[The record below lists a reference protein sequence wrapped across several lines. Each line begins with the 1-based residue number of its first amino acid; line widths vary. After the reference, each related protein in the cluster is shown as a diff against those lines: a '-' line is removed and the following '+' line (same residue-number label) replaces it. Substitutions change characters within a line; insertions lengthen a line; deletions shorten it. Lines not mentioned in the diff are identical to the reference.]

1 MSFCLIFIVGKK
13 FDYSTFAAN
22 LVTDKNLNEMQE
34 NDLKNQTE
42 EDELPREVNEEI
54 PPESKEEK
62 DEQGEEDVVD
72 DTSDVEKLKAELAEQ
87 KDKYIRLFAEFD
99 NYKRR
104 TSKEAIELR
113 QTAGK
118 EVIISMLDILDDMDR
133 AEQQLQDSDMDK
145 SIKDGVLL
153 VFDKFRKTLQAKGLK
168 PINTLHS
175 EFDVEKDEAV
185 SEIEVNDKKLKG
197 KVVAELQKGYY
208 LNDKLI
214 RFAKVVVGK

>member
-1 MSFCLIFIVGKK
+1 
-13 FDYSTFAAN
+13 
-22 LVTDKNLNEMQE
+22 MQE
-34 NDLKNQTE
+34 NELNDPIEAEDLSIEGVNDQPIQSE
-42 EDELPREVNEEI
+42 ERDNENV
-54 PPESKEEK
+54 EE
-62 DEQGEEDVVD
+62 Q
-72 DTSDVEKLKAELAEQ
+72 KLKKELEEQ

-104 TSKEAIELR
+104 TSKEAIEIR

-118 EVIISMLDILDDMDR
+118 EIIISLLEVLDDMDR
-133 AEQQLQDSDMDK
+133 AEQQIAESDDK
-145 SIKDGVLL
+145 KALAEGVLL
-153 VFDKFRKTLQAKGLK
+153 VFDKFRKILQAKGLQA
-168 PINTLHS
+168 IHTLHT

-185 SEIEVNDKKLKG
+185 SEIHVDDKKLKG

>member
-1 MSFCLIFIVGKK
+1 
-13 FDYSTFAAN
+13 
-22 LVTDKNLNEMQE
+22 MQE
-34 NDLKNQTE
+34 NDYKESPVEENFPQETNAPHLEENEIEDIDELTEGSNEEMRKLQTE
-42 EDELPREVNEEI
+42 LE
-54 PPESKEEK
+54 
-62 DEQGEEDVVD
+62 
-72 DTSDVEKLKAELAEQ
+72 EQ

-118 EVIISMLDILDDMDR
+118 EVIISMLEVLDDMDR
-133 AEQQLQDSDMDK
+133 SEDLMKESTDAK
-145 SIKDGVLL
+145 VLKEGTL
-153 VFDKFRKTLQAKGLK
+153 LIFNKFRKILQSKGLK
-168 PINTLHS
+168 AIETLHS

-185 SEIEVNDKKLKG
+185 SEIHVDDKKLKG

>member
-1 MSFCLIFIVGKK
+1 M
-13 FDYSTFAAN
+13 
-22 LVTDKNLNEMQE
+22 KNQKEMQE
-34 NDLKNQTE
+34 NNINSQFEEVEDNHQKEVEDNQQKE
-42 EDELPREVNEEI
+42 EIDDNEISSNEEAI
-54 PPESKEEK
+54 SSEEI
-62 DEQGEEDVVD
+62 
-72 DTSDVEKLKAELAEQ
+72 DTAQKLKTELEEQ

-118 EVIISMLDILDDMDR
+118 EIIVSLLDVLDDMDR
-133 AEQQLQDSDMDK
+133 AEQQMKESDEEK
-145 SIKDGVLL
+145 TLKEGILL
-153 VFDKFRKTLQAKGLK
+153 VFDKFRKILQSKGLK
-168 PINTLHS
+168 AIKTLHT

-185 SEIEVNDKKLKG
+185 SEIHVDDKKLKG
-197 KVVAELQKGYY
+197 KVVAELQKGYM

>member
-1 MSFCLIFIVGKK
+1 MTTNHK
-13 FDYSTFAAN
+13 D
-22 LVTDKNLNEMQE
+22 MQE
-34 NDLKNQTE
+34 NELDDLQHNELNDSIEQQEISNDDVNDDSLQKEGNDNSRE
-42 EDELPREVNEEI
+42 EL
-54 PPESKEEK
+54 
-62 DEQGEEDVVD
+62 Q
-72 DTSDVEKLKAELAEQ
+72 KLKQELEEQ

-104 TSKEAIELR
+104 TSKEAIETR

-118 EVIISMLDILDDMDR
+118 EIIISLLDVLDDMDR
-133 AEQQLQDSDMDK
+133 AEKQMAESDEEK
-145 SIKDGVLL
+145 TLKEGILL
-153 VFDKFRKTLQAKGLK
+153 VFVKFRKILQSRGLRALD
-168 PINTLHS
+168 TLHT

-185 SEIEVNDKKLKG
+185 SEIHVDDKKLKG

>member
-1 MSFCLIFIVGKK
+1 M
-13 FDYSTFAAN
+13 
-22 LVTDKNLNEMQE
+22 
-34 NDLKNQTE
+34 KNQKEMHENNTNSQI
-42 EDELPREVNEEI
+42 DEVENNQKKEEI
-54 PPESKEEK
+54 DDNEVSANEAAVSDEE
-62 DEQGEEDVVD
+62 
-72 DTSDVEKLKAELAEQ
+72 TEKLKTELEEQ

-118 EVIISMLDILDDMDR
+118 EIIISLLDVLDDMDR
-133 AEQQLQDSDMDK
+133 AEQQMKESDEEK
-145 SIKDGVLL
+145 TLKEGILL
-153 VFDKFRKTLQAKGLK
+153 VFDKFRKILQSKGLK
-168 PINTLHS
+168 AIKTLHT

-185 SEIEVNDKKLKG
+185 SEIQVEDKDLKG
-197 KVVAELQKGYY
+197 KVVAELQKGYM

>member
-1 MSFCLIFIVGKK
+1 MNTN
-13 FDYSTFAAN
+13 DN
-22 LVTDKNLNEMQE
+22 DMQE
-34 NDLKNQTE
+34 NELEDLQDNELNGSPEQADVSIDNENDDSLKSE
-42 EDELPREVNEEI
+42 EDDNENAEA
-54 PPESKEEK
+54 
-62 DEQGEEDVVD
+62 Q
-72 DTSDVEKLKAELAEQ
+72 KLKQELEEQ

-104 TSKEAIELR
+104 TSKEAIETR

-118 EVIISMLDILDDMDR
+118 EIIISLLDVLDDMDR
-133 AEQQLQDSDMDK
+133 AEKQITESDEEK
-145 SIKDGVLL
+145 TLKEGTLL
-153 VFDKFRKTLQAKGLK
+153 VFDKFRKILLAKGLRA
-168 PINTLHS
+168 IHTLHT

-185 SEIEVNDKKLKG
+185 SEIHVDDKKLKG

>member
-1 MSFCLIFIVGKK
+1 
-13 FDYSTFAAN
+13 
-22 LVTDKNLNEMQE
+22 MQE
-34 NDLKNQTE
+34 NELNDPIEAEDLSIDDVNNDESAQGGENEDENQVDDNAEQKENTE
-42 EDELPREVNEEI
+42 ERLKKELE
-54 PPESKEEK
+54 
-62 DEQGEEDVVD
+62 
-72 DTSDVEKLKAELAEQ
+72 EQ

-104 TSKEAIELR
+104 TSREAIELR

-118 EVIISMLDILDDMDR
+118 EIIISLLEVLDDMDR
-133 AEQQLQDSDMDK
+133 AEQQIAESDDK
-145 SIKDGVLL
+145 KALAEGVLL
-153 VFDKFRKTLQAKGLK
+153 VFDKFRKILQAKGLQA
-168 PINTLHS
+168 INTLHT

-185 SEIEVNDKKLKG
+185 SEIPVDDKKLKG

>member
-1 MSFCLIFIVGKK
+1 M
-13 FDYSTFAAN
+13 
-22 LVTDKNLNEMQE
+22 KNQKEMQE
-34 NDLKNQTE
+34 NNINSQFEEVENNQQKE
-42 EDELPREVNEEI
+42 EIDDNEISSNEEAV
-54 PPESKEEK
+54 SSEEI
-62 DEQGEEDVVD
+62 DNAQ
-72 DTSDVEKLKAELAEQ
+72 KLKTELEEQ

-118 EVIISMLDILDDMDR
+118 EIIVSLLDVLDDMDR
-133 AEQQLQDSDMDK
+133 AEQQMKESDEEK
-145 SIKDGVLL
+145 TLKEGILL
-153 VFDKFRKTLQAKGLK
+153 VFDKFRKILQSKGLK
-168 PINTLHS
+168 AIQTLQT

-185 SEIEVNDKKLKG
+185 SEIHVDDKKLKG
-197 KVVAELQKGYY
+197 KVVAELQKGYM

>member
-1 MSFCLIFIVGKK
+1 
-13 FDYSTFAAN
+13 
-22 LVTDKNLNEMQE
+22 MQE
-34 NDLKNQTE
+34 NDIKNQTE
-42 EDELPREVNEEI
+42 EDELPLEVNDETMPENEE
-54 PPESKEEK
+54 EKEETPGDEK
-62 DEQGEEDVVD
+62 DE
-72 DTSDVEKLKAELAEQ
+72 VEKLRAEVTEQ

-104 TSKEAIELR
+104 TSKEAMEQR

-133 AEQQLQDSDMDK
+133 AEQQLQETDIDK
-145 SIKDGVLL
+145 SIKDGVIL
-153 VFDKFRKTLQAKGLK
+153 VFDKFRKNLQSKGLK
-168 PINTLHS
+168 PITTLHS

-185 SEIEVNDKKLKG
+185 SEIEVDDKKLKG
-197 KVVAELQKGYY
+197 KVVAELQKGYL

>member
-1 MSFCLIFIVGKK
+1 MEENEFNNPV
-13 FDYSTFAAN
+13 DEMENTQPQE
-22 LVTDKNLNEMQE
+22 VDDKIEE
-34 NDLKNQTE
+34 NDIENLRQDNPTE
-42 EDELPREVNEEI
+42 ESVAFQKLKDELE
-54 PPESKEEK
+54 
-62 DEQGEEDVVD
+62 
-72 DTSDVEKLKAELAEQ
+72 EQ

-118 EVIISMLDILDDMDR
+118 EIIISLLDVLDDIDR
-133 AEQQLQDSDMDK
+133 AEKQLLESETDK
-145 SIKDGVLL
+145 TLKEGIML
-153 VFDKFRKTLQAKGLK
+153 VFEKFRKTLQSKGVK
-168 PINTLHS
+168 AINTYHT

-185 SEIEVNDKKLKG
+185 SEIEVPDKKLKG
-197 KVVAELQKGYY
+197 KVVAELQKGYL

>member
-1 MSFCLIFIVGKK
+1 
-13 FDYSTFAAN
+13 
-22 LVTDKNLNEMQE
+22 MQE
-34 NDLKNQTE
+34 NDFKNQTDE
-42 EDELPREVNEEI
+42 EEIPMEVNEENK
-54 PPESKEEK
+54 PENEEESYEEK
-62 DEQGEEDVVD
+62 QDAAD
-72 DTSDVEKLKAELAEQ
+72 DSNNEADKLQAELAEM
-87 KDKYIRLFAEFD
+87 KDKYVRLFAEFD

-104 TSKEAIELR
+104 TSKEAVELR

-133 AEQQLQDSDMDK
+133 AEQQLQDADIDK
-145 SIKDGVLL
+145 SVKDGVIL

-168 PINTLHS
+168 QINTLHS

-185 SEIEVNDKKLKG
+185 SEIEVEDKKLKG
-197 KVVAELQKGYY
+197 KVVAELQKGYL

>member
-1 MSFCLIFIVGKK
+1 MLAKSLTVVPLQPILIM
-13 FDYSTFAAN
+13 
-22 LVTDKNLNEMQE
+22 DKNKKDMQE
-34 NDLKNQTE
+34 NDFKNQTE
-42 EDELPREVNEEI
+42 EDELPMEVNEENM
-54 PPESKEEK
+54 PENKEEAL
-62 DEQGEEDVVD
+62 EESEEIQGDANKE
-72 DTSDVEKLKAELAEQ
+72 VEKLKAEIAEQ

-104 TSKEAIELR
+104 TSKEAIEQR

-133 AEQQLQDSDMDK
+133 AEKQLQESDVDK

-153 VFDKFRKTLQAKGLK
+153 VYDKFRKNLQSKGLK
-168 PINTLHS
+168 SIETLHS

-185 SEIEVNDKKLKG
+185 SEIEVPDKKLKG
-197 KVVAELQKGYY
+197 KVVAELQKGYL

>member
-1 MSFCLIFIVGKK
+1 MI
-13 FDYSTFAAN
+13 
-22 LVTDKNLNEMQE
+22 KNQKDMHE
-34 NDLKNQTE
+34 NDMTDPI
-42 EDELPREVNEEI
+42 DELVNNQQKQETGENETEKNEKRDSGEEI
-54 PPESKEEK
+54 DTTQKDKEEL
-62 DEQGEEDVVD
+62 E
-72 DTSDVEKLKAELAEQ
+72 EQ
-87 KDKYIRLFAEFD
+87 KDKYVRLFAEFD

-118 EVIISMLDILDDMDR
+118 EVIISLLEILDDMER
-133 AEQQLQDSDMDK
+133 AEKQMQESDEEK
-145 SIKDGVLL
+145 TLKEGITL
-153 VFDKFRKTLQAKGLK
+153 VFDKFRKILQSKGLK
-168 PINTLHS
+168 ALNTLHT

-185 SEIEVNDKKLKG
+185 SEIHVDDKKLKG